1 MLDLNVFLL
10 PNVEKGP
17 SDTETFLKMSRR
29 LVSEG
34 VTTIMTSPFYDGEDF
49 GFERDTI
56 LNRVHVANCSL
67 KETKIPLNVVPGQR
81 ALLQPMV
88 HHSYD
93 INDILTVND
102 DRAYLLLQLPRT
114 NFVTYI
120 DQVMYELQLKKI
132 IPIINEPEC
141 HPYFRNNP
149 NAVYK
154 LVKKG
159 AVMQI
164 SSQSL
169 MGYNG
174 AQAKRFAYLLL
185 RHGLVHLMASG
196 CHATNYQKYS
206 LPKAYNVVQRHFG
219 VRSVYLL
226 MENAESVIA
235 GQSIYKE
242 QPERIRKE
250 KFLGIF

>member
-1 MLDLNVFLL
+1 MIDLHVILL

-17 SDTETFLKMSRR
+17 TDTETFLKMSRK

-34 VTTIMTSPFYDGEDF
+34 ITTIMTSPFYDGKDF
-49 GFERDTI
+49 GFERNTI
-56 LNRVHVANCSL
+56 LDRVHAANCSL

-81 ALLQPMV
+81 VLLQPTL
-88 HHSYD
+88 HHSYN
-93 INDILTVND
+93 INDSLTVD
-102 DRAYLLLQLPRT
+102 DNRTYLLLQLPRT
-114 NFVTYI
+114 SFIAYI

-149 NAVYK
+149 NAVYE

-174 AQAKRFAYLLL
+174 AQEKRFAYLLL

-196 CHATNYQKYS
+196 CHATNYQKYA
-206 LPKAYNVVQRHFG
+206 LPKAYDVIQRRFG

-226 MENAESVIA
+226 MENAESVMG
-235 GQSIYKE
+235 GQGIQKE